1 MIWLIAANTFRET
14 IRQRFALLAAIV
26 ALALTAASKYFL
38 RLDLGHDQLKF
49 VFDFASGAMNFFGI
63 VIATSASCS
72 ILAAESE
79 NKTVITL
86 LSKSVNAADF
96 AFGKALGVCMALAI
110 FALAIFAAACASL
123 IISKADMPDGNPAY
137 VNYAGVFAYCFVQW
151 LKLCMCVA
159 MSVAVCSLS
168 RSFLFAVSV
177 SFLCIFCAVLSE
189 ALTGMGGS
197 SWAAKITSYALPDF
211 RYLESSRIM
220 AFAPID
226 FKMLLNMG
234 AYSAVYIV
242 CALALAAWF
251 YSRRDF

>member
-1 MIWLIAANTFRET
+1 MLGLRTVEEELEVNILCCVVDAKKVKIQLNNFGEFLHNQIEYAHS
-14 IRQRFALLAAIV
+14 IV
-26 ALALTAASKYFL
+26 
-38 RLDLGHDQLKF
+38 
-49 VFDFASGAMNFFGI
+49 
-63 VIATSASCS
+63 
-72 ILAAESE
+72 
-79 NKTVITL
+79 
-86 LSKSVNAADF
+86 
-96 AFGKALGVCMALAI
+96 
-110 FALAIFAAACASL
+110 
-123 IISKADMPDGNPAY
+123 ISKADMPDGNTAY

-197 SWAAKITSYALPDF
+197 SWAARITSYALPDF
-211 RYLESSRIM
+211 RYLESSRLM

>member
-63 VIATSASCS
+63 VIAISASCS

-123 IISKADMPDGNPAY
+123 VISKADMPDGNTAY
-137 VNYAGVFAYCFVQW
+137 A
-151 LKLCMCVA
+151 
-159 MSVAVCSLS
+159 VAVCSLS

-211 RYLESSRIM
+211 RYLESSRLM

-234 AYSAVYIV
+234 AYSAVYIA